1 MKYIISEN
9 KKDDIIKQYI
19 MSTFDR
25 VDDVWYEKRT
35 VYYGSGPVNGKDRG
49 EQTIIIVLV
58 NNLDDELSKQDL
70 RELKEKIIN
79 RIDKVFNLKYNS
91 YGSNWGFGFRK
102 KVIEPF

>member
-9 KKDDIIKQYI
+9 RKEDIIKQYI

-35 VYYGSGPVNGKDRG
+35 MYYGSGPVNGKDRG
-49 EQTIIIVLV
+49 EQTIIYVLV

-70 RELKEKIIN
+70 QELKQKIIN